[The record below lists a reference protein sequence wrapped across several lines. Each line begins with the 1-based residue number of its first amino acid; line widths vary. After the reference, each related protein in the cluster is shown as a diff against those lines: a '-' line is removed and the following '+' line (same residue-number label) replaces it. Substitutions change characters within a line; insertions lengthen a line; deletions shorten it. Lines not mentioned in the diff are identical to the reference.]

1 MRAIYAGDLDGAI
14 TSLTEVAADG
24 AKNGARTFVVG
35 VVAPA
40 EEGVARQNLDRIASA
55 GGTDEALMVTTNQ
68 SVTEAFSAALE
79 EVRYLG
85 ARCQHALPPPEAGAP
100 ERDLDRVRVRVV
112 LPNRTTELP
121 LRDRAASCDAG
132 GGFYVVTN
140 ETGAAKVV
148 LCPSSCNAAT
158 GAEVEVEFPCSYEP
172 PGSG

>member
-68 SVTEAFSAALE
+68 SVTEAFSAALD

-85 ARCQHALPPPEAGAP
+85 ARCQHALPPAEAGSP
-100 ERDLDRVRVRVV
+100 ERDLDRVRVRLV

-121 LRDRAASCDAG
+121 FRDRAASCDAG
-132 GGFYVVTN
+132 GGFYVVTD
-140 ETGAAKVV
+140 ESGSAKVV
-148 LCPSSCNAAT
+148 LCASSCNAAT
-158 GAEVEVEFPCSYEP
+158 GIDVEIEFPCDYEP
-172 PGSG
+172 PGSR